1 MSIRVGKK
9 GYNSDINIT
18 PYIDILLVLLIIFMT
33 AAPRKQLDHQVRVPQ
48 PASAL
53 KEKMPTAES
62 VIVEMELDHS
72 VKLNNQPI
80 TLVDLESTLTEIFAR
95 SAVRDVFIRG
105 NSSLPYGDI
114 FVLLDIARR
123 SGATNIALLKGKSAP
138 PSNDIQANQLQS
150 SSTPSQSL
158 R

>member
-1 MSIRVGKK
+1 MSMRVSQK
-9 GYNSDINIT
+9 GYQSEINIT

-33 AAPRKQLDHQVRVPQ
+33 AAPMKRLDHKVKVPQ
-48 PASAL
+48 PASAMR
-53 KEKMPTAES
+53 EKMPTAES
-62 VIVEMELDHS
+62 VIVEIDLDHS

-80 TLVDLESTLTEIFAR
+80 TLGELESTLTEILAR

-123 SGATNIALLKGKSAP
+123 SGATNIALLKKRNPAP
-138 PSNDIQANQLQS
+138 SSKIQAAS
-150 SSTPSQSL
+150 
-158 R
+158 

>member
-1 MSIRVGKK
+1 MSMRLGSK
-9 GYNSDINIT
+9 GYQSDINIT

-33 AAPRKQLDHQVRVPQ
+33 TAPLKKYDHEVRIPQ
-48 PASAL
+48 PAAEM
-53 KEKMPTAES
+53 KQKMPAAES
-62 VIVEMELDHS
+62 VIVEMDLDHS
-72 VKLNNQPI
+72 IKLNNQPI
-80 TLVDLESTLTEIFAR
+80 ELNQLESTLTELFTR

-123 SGATNIALLKGKSAP
+123 SGATNIALLKKNNPA
-138 PSNDIQANQLQS
+138 PSNVQAS
-150 SSTPSQSL
+150 